1 MQYVEQSFE
10 ARGIKAD
17 VLILSPKLAEAAVV
31 RRQIIEGV
39 HAVMKLERNVQYT
52 NKFPLSIFDRS
63 TPSNVRFEE
72 YLDLDLNI
80 AVELVLRAK
89 QNAARNAQQQQYN
102 PMTGGSYGYGQQ
114 SIPPPLSNG
123 PPIPPQF
130 QQGNMSAAG
139 PRGSFQSRPPPI
151 PNIPTPAQLDPA
163 TLQRLLGQAQ
173 NQGPTPV
180 STQGYPQM
188 PRPGQ
193 SGQPLLP
200 SPADLARLLG
210 TAATPQQAHQPYS
223 APSQPITAMP
233 QGVGAGAAPNP
244 YQDLLSN
251 PAIAALLNKSQPT
264 PQAGQGQQYGNHLYA
279 QSQQGQMPQ
288 PGQQQGGQPD
298 MGNLMAQ
305 LARYGGR

>member
-17 VLILSPKLAEAAVV
+17 VLLLSPKLAEAAVI
-31 RRQIIEGV
+31 RRQMIEGV

-52 NKFPLSIFDRS
+52 NKFALSIFDRS

-72 YLDLDLNI
+72 YVDLDLNI

-89 QNAARNAQQQQYN
+89 QNAARSAQQQQYN

-114 SIPPPLSNG
+114 AIPPPLSNG
-123 PPIPPQF
+123 PSVPAQF
-130 QQGNMSAAG
+130 QQGNMLGAST
-139 PRGSFQSRPPPI
+139 RGQFQARPPPI
-151 PNIPTPAQLDPA
+151 PNIPTPSQLDPA

-173 NQGPTPV
+173 HQSHTPV
-180 STQGYPQM
+180 NSQGYSQM

-193 SGQPLLP
+193 PGQPPLP

-210 TAATPQQAHQPYS
+210 TAATPQQPHQPYG
-223 APSQPITAMP
+223 APPPAMP
-233 QGVGAGAAPNP
+233 AMTQGVGAGPNP

-251 PAIAALLNKSQPT
+251 PAIAALLNKTQPT
-264 PQAGQGQQYGNHLYA
+264 PQPGQGQQYVSNPYA
-279 QSQQGQMPQ
+279 QQQQQQGQMPQ
-288 PGQQQGGQPD
+288 QQQGGQPD